1 MSKKNLKGLLIK
13 ADIEGNKI
21 ETKVMETSELRDFYK
36 MLECS
41 VIAITDRKIG
51 DKSYNIV
58 CDDEGLLKEKRI
70 PTFCSVNKEGLV
82 NEFIVGNIFI
92 CNNEGDELTD
102 LTDEDIEEIL
112 CHQTGFLTQN
122 FQRIAPVIQ
131 GSY

>member
-1 MSKKNLKGLLIK
+1 MSKRNLKGLLIK

-58 CDDEGLLKEKRI
+58 CDDEGLLKEERI

-92 CNNEGDELTD
+92 CNNEGEELID
-102 LTDEDIEEIL
+102 LTDEDIKEIL